1 MPVAEVV
8 DAGLVFWPTR
18 TPPMY
23 WYTLRTAAPIG
34 RDRPVVNRS
43 QVRAKARSA
52 AWMVMTWP
60 LGSVTWS
67 PATPSEGAA
76 RTAYWPAAVT
86 RAEVCALKA
95 NLTSAGEYAIT
106 QYVPPRALVAWVPQY
121 KPAGTRPPF
130 LSWPTSWCAPITIE
144 ANFGWPW
151 S

>member
-1 MPVAEVV
+1 MPVTELVAEAFVPV
-8 DAGLVFWPTR
+8 S

-23 WYTLRTAAPIG
+23 WYTLRTAQPMG
-34 RDRPVVNRS
+34 RTLPVENRS
-43 QVRAKARSA
+43 HVRAKARSP

-67 PATPSEGAA
+67 PASPSDGAA

-86 RAEVCALKA
+86 RAPLWALKA

-106 QYVPPRALVAWVPQY
+106 QYCPPRALVAWVPQNR
-121 KPAGTRPPF
+121 PAGTRPPF
-130 LSWPTSWCAPITIE
+130 LSWPTSWGAPITIE

-151 S
+151 C